1 MAAKFDN
8 LRIATWNVKGL
19 GHPIKKKKIFSVL
32 KSRQLD
38 VVFLQETHL
47 SAVEA
52 ETLCRDWVSH
62 VYYSVG
68 SSQSRGV
75 LTLIDKKNAI

>member
-1 MAAKFDN
+1 MTAKFDN
-8 LRIATWNVKGL
+8 LCISTWSVKGL
-19 GHPIKKKKIFSVL
+19 GHPIKRKKIFSVL
-32 KSRQLD
+32 RSKHFD

-47 SAVEA
+47 SAE
-52 ETLCRDWVSH
+52 ESEKMCRDWVSH

-75 LTLIDKKNAI
+75 VDTY